1 MSVFTFFTNLI
12 IFLNLFL
19 FIYQKISLNQ
29 FIIPLTFKFFTEYYF
44 ALKGMEIH
52 NDRYS
57 IFQFVF
63 WFILQPIYII
73 IIGIG
78 SFFQNHIAWKGEK
91 NK

>member
-1 MSVFTFFTNLI
+1 M
-12 IFLNLFL
+12 NLFQL
-19 FIYQKISLNQ
+19 DGPKIKKRISNPIRFI
-29 FIIPLTFKFFTEYYF
+29 
-44 ALKGMEIH
+44 

-91 NK
+91 IK